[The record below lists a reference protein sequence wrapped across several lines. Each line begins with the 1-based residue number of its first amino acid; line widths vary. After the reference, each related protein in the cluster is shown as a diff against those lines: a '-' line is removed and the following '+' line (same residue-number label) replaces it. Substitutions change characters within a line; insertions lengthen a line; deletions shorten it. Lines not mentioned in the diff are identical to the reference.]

1 MFTTKVHANVTTQE
15 KITTVINHLV
25 DMYTK
30 GSRVN
35 NGVNIPSFMNQMEYK
50 RAYQEAIQ
58 MAQDGTLNSYYNR
71 VLQGTV

>member
-1 MFTTKVHANVTTQE
+1 MFTNIHANVTTQE
-15 KITTVINHLV
+15 KISIVINHLI

-30 GSRVN
+30 GSEVN
-35 NGVNIPSFMNQMEYK
+35 NGVNIPTFMNKLEYQ

-71 VLQGTV
+71 VIQGTV

>member
-15 KITTVINHLV
+15 KITTVINHLI

-30 GSRVN
+30 GSGVN

-71 VLQGTV
+71 VIQGTV